1 VTHRLFVAA
10 WISDAMRGEAER
22 LLATLRDTNAD
33 VKWVDPKNLHLTI
46 RFLGSIDASDVP
58 RIEDRV
64 ARDVESISPF
74 SFGLGRLGCFKSRGN
89 PQVIWAAVHP
99 GESEMVE
106 VASRVEKGLVSLGV
120 VEPETR
126 AYQAHATLGRS
137 RSPRGAR
144 TLTGLLEEL
153 SFRSAPEL
161 LKEVSLVESKLTPR
175 GPEYV
180 TRMRFPFA
188 NIASRNSSTT
198 KE

>member
-1 VTHRLFVAA
+1 MTHRLFVAA
-10 WISDAMRGEAER
+10 WISEEMRREAEL
-22 LLATLRDTNAD
+22 LLAKLRETDAD
-33 VKWVDPKNLHLTI
+33 VKWVEPKNLHLTI
-46 RFLGSIDASDVP
+46 RFLGAIDASDVP
-58 RIEDRV
+58 RIEDRL
-64 ARDVESISPF
+64 ARDVESVSPF

-99 GESEMVE
+99 GEGQMVE
-106 VASRVEKGLVSLGV
+106 VASRVEGGLVSLGV
-120 VEPETR
+120 VEPEAR
-126 AYQAHATLGRS
+126 PYRAHATLGRS

-144 TLTGLLEEL
+144 VLADLLEEL

-188 NIASRNSSTT
+188 GIVSPNSSTT